1 MFNVSPR
8 NPSEENADLFAESLL
23 PAELLVILLGGKVRN
38 VFDSEV
44 KMVVNVAV
52 TKCGMTHFGPV
63 SDLILGLRQR
73 ML

>member
-1 MFNVSPR
+1 M
-8 NPSEENADLFAESLL
+8 
-23 PAELLVILLGGKVRN
+23 RN